1 MKNRLLVIFLLFSTC
16 VFAQNGEKS
25 EYYLTNYNSAR
36 ENFINKSEEIIK
48 EHPNAQM
55 FSFKVP
61 SKIDDDLTINAL
73 YIPSQKT
80 ERLLILSSGIHGIEG
95 FVGSAI
101 QTMFMD
107 KFLNDSLLETT
118 GVLFLHSMNPYG
130 FKYLRRV
137 TENNVDLNRNSSTKD
152 SLYDTVNE
160 SYPKVNSFINPT
172 KKVDVSKCADRCFFL
187 RSMNLI
193 RKESIPVLRQAIL
206 QGQYQFPEGLY
217 FGGKD
222 FEPQIKFLKPFLD
235 SICKPYKLVM
245 EIDLHTGYGERGVLH
260 LFPNPVPENI
270 KKLVE
275 TIYSGYHIDW
285 GDNEDFYIVSGD
297 FINYMGE
304 INQNKKYIPMTFEY
318 GTLNSQ
324 TTIGSIKSLHRMV
337 MENEGFHYGYKSS
350 RDSLKVNK
358 KFIEMYFPSSEKW
371 REQVMRETVEMFQT
385 ILPRFETMN

>member
-1 MKNRLLVIFLLFSTC
+1 MRNRLFVIFFLFSTY
-16 VFAQNGEKS
+16 VFAQNGKYS
-25 EYYLTNYNSAR
+25 AYYQTNYNSAR
-36 ENFINKSEEIIK
+36 ENFINKSKQIIK
-48 EHPNAQM
+48 EHPNAHL

-73 YIPSQKT
+73 FIPSPKT
-80 ERLLILSSGIHGIEG
+80 ERLLVLSSGIHGIEG

-101 QTMFMD
+101 QTMFLD
-107 KFLNDSLLETT
+107 KLLTDSLLETT
-118 GVLFLHSMNPYG
+118 GILFLHSMNPYG

-152 SLYDTVNE
+152 SLYKTVNE
-160 SYPKVNSFINPT
+160 SYSKVNSFINPT
-172 KKVDVSKCADRCFFL
+172 NKVDVSKCSNRCFFL

-193 RKESIPVLRQAIL
+193 RKQSIPVLRQAIL

-217 FGGKD
+217 FGGKN
-222 FEPQIKFLKPFLD
+222 FEPQIKSLKPFMD

-245 EIDLHTGYGERGVLH
+245 EIDLHTGYGKRGVLH
-260 LFPNPVPENI
+260 LFPNPVPENV
-270 KKLVE
+270 KKLVD
-275 TIYSGYHIDW
+275 TMYLGYHIDW
-285 GDNEDFYIVSGD
+285 GDNKDFYVVSGD

-324 TTIGSIKSLHRMV
+324 TTTGSIESLHRMV

-350 RDSLKVNK
+350 SDSLKVNK

-371 REQVMRETVEMFQT
+371 REQIMQETIEMFQT
-385 ILPRFETMN
+385 ILPRFETMK

>member
-172 KKVDVSKCADRCFFL
+172 KKVDVV
-187 RSMNLI
+187 N
-193 RKESIPVLRQAIL
+193 V
-206 QGQYQFPEGLY
+206 
-217 FGGKD
+217 
-222 FEPQIKFLKPFLD
+222 
-235 SICKPYKLVM
+235 
-245 EIDLHTGYGERGVLH
+245 
-260 LFPNPVPENI
+260 
-270 KKLVE
+270 
-275 TIYSGYHIDW
+275 
-285 GDNEDFYIVSGD
+285 
-297 FINYMGE
+297 
-304 INQNKKYIPMTFEY
+304 
-318 GTLNSQ
+318 
-324 TTIGSIKSLHRMV
+324 TTDVFSCVR
-337 MENEGFHYGYKSS
+337 
-350 RDSLKVNK
+350 
-358 KFIEMYFPSSEKW
+358 
-371 REQVMRETVEMFQT
+371 
-385 ILPRFETMN
+385 

>member
-1 MKNRLLVIFLLFSTC
+1 MRFRLIFFLVLINYGI
-16 VFAQNGEKS
+16 FAQNGQIKS
-25 EYYLTNYNSAR
+25 YYPTDYNSAR
-36 ENFINKSEEIIK
+36 ENFINKSKQIIK
-48 EHPNAQM
+48 EYPNAHL

-61 SKIDDDLTINAL
+61 SKIDDNLTIEAL
-73 YIPSQKT
+73 YVPSQKT
-80 ERLLILSSGIHGIEG
+80 ERLLVLSSGIHGVEG
-95 FVGSAI
+95 FAGSAI
-101 QTMFMD
+101 QAMFMD
-107 KFLNDSLLETT
+107 KFLSDSLLETT

-152 SLYDTVNE
+152 SLYKIVNE

-172 KKVDVSKCADRCFFL
+172 KKVDVSKCSNRCFFL
-187 RSMNLI
+187 RSMNLV

-206 QGQYQFPEGLY
+206 QGQYQFCEGLY

-235 SICKPYKLVM
+235 SICMPYKLVM
-245 EIDLHTGYGERGVLH
+245 EIDLHTGYGEKGVLH
-260 LFPNPVPENI
+260 LFPNPVPENV

-275 TIYSGYHIDW
+275 NIYSGYTIDW
-285 GDNEDFYIVSGD
+285 GDNKDFYIVTGD

-324 TTIGSIKSLHRMV
+324 TTVGSIKSLHRMV

-358 KFIEMYFPSSEKW
+358 KFIEMYFPSDQKW
-371 REQVMRETVEMFQT
+371 REQIMQETIEMFET
-385 ILPRFETMN
+385 ILPRFKTMN